1 MTNNLQLNAEI
12 RTETGKGANRRLRRA
27 DKVPA
32 VIYGAN
38 LDSKSLTLKHNE
50 VIKALEHEAFFSQIL
65 TINVSGKPEQAVL
78 KDLQRHPYKPKI
90 LHMDFMRIKA
100 TEKITMLIPLH
111 FIGEEKAPGV
121 KEGGII
127 SHSISEV
134 DIKCLPAD
142 LPKYIDVDMSNMALN
157 DIVHLSDLKIP
168 KNVELTALAQGEEY
182 DQPVATLHMAR
193 IAEEIVPEEEVPA
206 EEEAEAEAKAEEEKE
221 TAETETKE

>member
-50 VIKALEHEAFFSQIL
+50 VIKAL
-65 TINVSGKPEQAVL
+65 SGKPEQAVL